1 MEIPRAVR
9 LFTLYL
15 GVAFLGDK
23 LVRPSIVA
31 RKARAVAGPLNL
43 PVLNIGY
50 HLTSSPMRR
59 MFQAPALWG
68 DVNVDMDA
76 RAAAA
81 DDRLVYADPTALP
94 FEDNSFG
101 AVILLHIVEKHDEP
115 LALAEEAD
123 RVVAPGG
130 SIFAV
135 TPPWWTPH
143 AWFNNK
149 WLLVDVP
156 TGGKRAFRLW
166 HRQKPSLAE
175 AFEDPKV
182 GPESTNPASA
192 ASAAV

>member
-1 MEIPRAVR
+1 VEIPKAVR

-31 RKARAVAGPLNL
+31 RKARAVAGPLDL
-43 PVLNIGY
+43 PVLNIG
-50 HLTSSPMRR
+50 HRLTSSPARR
-59 MFQAPALWG
+59 MFQAPGLWG
-68 DVNVDMDA
+68 DINVDIDA

-81 DDRLVYADPTALP
+81 DDRLIYADPTALP
-94 FEDNSFG
+94 FEDDSFG
-101 AVILLHIVEKHDEP
+101 AVILLHIVEKHDQP

-130 SIFAV
+130 TIFAV

-149 WLLVDVP
+149 WLLVDTP

-166 HRQKPSLAE
+166 QRKKPRLAD
-175 AFEDPKV
+175 AFTEPSAD
-182 GPESTNPASA
+182 PESPDLNA
-192 ASAAV
+192 AAAAAV